1 MNQPRGP
8 QRGPG
13 RILQD
18 HGHHRIGLLL
28 LFLALVA
35 LAALAAYLIVRFTSR
50 RAAPLPA
57 VVPAAYPMQDAALQQ
72 LRLRYARGELSRA
85 DYLQAATDLGA
96 APPPEPPPPAASG
109 PLDPV
114 Q

>member
-1 MNQPRGP
+1 
-8 QRGPG
+8 
-13 RILQD
+13 
-18 HGHHRIGLLL
+18 LLL

-35 LAALAAYLIVRFTSR
+35 LAALAAYLIVRFTNR

-72 LRLRYARGELSRA
+72 LRLRYARGELTRT
-85 DYLQAATDLGA
+85 DFLQAATDLGA
-96 APPPEPPPPAASG
+96 PMPPPSPPDPPAATG